1 MNSRSRFG
9 GQKYCE
15 IYFNTLNDSF
25 HICGRSWGDV
35 KVLVDFA
42 IKINCDRPL
51 RSDVQRDLNGLL
63 EIRNLIVDFN
73 IFAEVP
79 VQVWAEFRKLE
90 RLTISFSPWD
100 YISDSGHDWTED
112 DDVLYL
118 EAPKP
123 DTILDKHAQWIVDA
137 ATKSFQKVEIDKS
150 TNWKPPQ
157 LSAMVSREK
166 VDPDDSEDEVDPDP
180 EDDSDYD
187 DDNWYEK
194 AKEKMEKMERT
205 IGNIQN
211 LISKFNPR
219 QRHKKSF
226 EGPRRQSKRLSG
238 KRT

>member
-1 MNSRSRFG
+1 LG
-9 GQKYCE
+9 GRKYRE
-15 IYFNTLNDSF
+15 AYFNTLYDSF
-25 HICGRSWGDV
+25 YICGRSWDDV

-42 IKINCDRPL
+42 VKINCDRPL
-51 RSDVQRDLNGLL
+51 RPDVQRDLNGLL

-73 IFAEVP
+73 VFAEVP

-100 YISDSGHDWTED
+100 YISDSGHDGTED
-112 DDVLYL
+112 DDELYL

-123 DTILDKHAQWIVDA
+123 DTILDKHAKWIIDA
-137 ATKSFQKVEIDKS
+137 ATKSFQNIEIDK
-150 TNWKPPQ
+150 TTTWKAPQ

-187 DDNWYEK
+187 DDNWYEE
-194 AKEKMEKMERT
+194 AKEKMAT
-205 IGNIQN
+205 TVGNIQN
-211 LISKFNPR
+211 LISKFNPI
-219 QRHKKSF
+219 QRHRKSF
-226 EGPRRQSKRLSG
+226 EGPRRRSKRLSG